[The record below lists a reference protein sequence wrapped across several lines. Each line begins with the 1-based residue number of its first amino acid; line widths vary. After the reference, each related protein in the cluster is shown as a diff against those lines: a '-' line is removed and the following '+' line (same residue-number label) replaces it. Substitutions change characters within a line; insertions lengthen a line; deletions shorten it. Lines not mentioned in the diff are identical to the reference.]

1 MVQNQFGRYQIK
13 EKLGMGGMSVVYR
26 ALDTESDRDVALKIL
41 HIHMADDDNLVRRFR
56 REAQIAKHLQHPHI
70 IRIYDYG
77 EVKQRPYIT
86 MQFMTGGSLAQLFAR
101 PVKIKLDGAVQL
113 LKIIGSALDYA
124 HQQGVV
130 HRDLKLENILLDE
143 HYQPILSDFGIAHLS
158 EATRLT
164 STGQR
169 FGTPLYMSPEQA
181 RGVRALDYRSDL
193 YSLAVM
199 TYLMAT
205 GYFPFSGGDSLV
217 ILNQHLNM
225 YPPLPTQLNPQ
236 LPPEVNRVLLRG
248 LGKNPE
254 DRYESATAFV
264 DAFAEATTNAA
275 LTKTLILSS
284 HPTPFL
290 PEDGATPYL
299 NMNMPEGANTLTVGT
314 FSGAKET
321 GIPAEQPSIP
331 EKQSHRRRLLVMLLL
346 ILGIIGMGALVASQ
360 GAGPSGNLLTET
372 PPSQNALAGNDQTIT
387 VSATANPGHLPVA
400 STIPVSPVGPGV
412 ASSAAPAVS
421 NTPTH
426 TPTVIRTRTPNPAT
440 TTPSRVPPTSTRVP
454 ATNTPLPPTATYVP
468 STNTPVPPTSV
479 PPTSVPPT
487 SVPPTSAPP
496 TNPPPPA
503 PTDPPPQPT
512 NPPLLPLPTL
522 PIPLPTLPL
531 GLPGL

>member
-1 MVQNQFGRYQIK
+1 
-13 EKLGMGGMSVVYR
+13 MGGMSVVYR
-26 ALDTESDRDVALKIL
+26 ARDTESDQDVALKIL

-77 EVKQRPYIT
+77 EVKHRPYIT
-86 MQFMTGGSLAQLFAR
+86 MHFMTGGSLAQLFAR

-181 RGVRALDYRSDL
+181 RGVRVLDYRSDL

-236 LPPEVNRVLLRG
+236 LPLEANRVLLRG

-290 PEDGATPYL
+290 PEGGATPYL
-299 NMNMPEGANTLTVGT
+299 NMNMPQGANTLTVGT

-321 GIPAEQPSIP
+321 GIPAEQPVMP
-331 EKQSHRRRLLVMLLL
+331 EKQSRRRRLLVMLLL
-346 ILGIIGMGALVASQ
+346 ILGIVGIGALVANQ
-360 GAGPSGNLLTET
+360 GDGPSGNLFTET
-372 PPSQNALAGNDQTIT
+372 PPQNALTGDDEAIT
-387 VSATANPGHLPVA
+387 ASVTAHPGLLPVA
-400 STIPVSPVGPGV
+400 STIPASPVEPGV

-421 NTPTH
+421 PTPTR
-426 TPTVIRTRTPNPAT
+426 TPTVTRTRTPNPATAT
-440 TTPSRVPPTSTRVP
+440 TTPSRVPPTATR
-454 ATNTPLPPTATYVP
+454 VP

-487 SVPPTSAPP
+487 NLPPLP
-496 TNPPPPA
+496 

>member
-1 MVQNQFGRYQIK
+1 MAQNQFGRYQIK

-26 ALDTESDRDVALKIL
+26 ALDIESNQDVALKIL
-41 HIHMADDDNLVRRFR
+41 HIHMAEDENLVRRFR

-70 IRIYDYG
+70 ISIYDYG
-77 EVKQRPYIT
+77 EIKHRPYIT
-86 MQFMTGGSLAQLFAR
+86 MQFMAGGSLAKLFAQ

-113 LKIIGSALDYA
+113 LKIISGALDYA

-143 HYQPILSDFGIAHLS
+143 HFQPILSDFGIAHLS

-164 STGQR
+164 STGQL

-181 RGVRALDYRSDL
+181 RGVRVLDYRSDL

-236 LPPEVNRVLLRG
+236 LPLEVNRVLLRG
-248 LGKNPE
+248 MGKNPE

-264 DAFAEATTNAA
+264 DAFAEATKSAA

-290 PEDGATPYL
+290 PEGGDTPYL
-299 NMNMPEGANTLTVGT
+299 NMPQRANTLTVGT
-314 FSGAKET
+314 FSGAEET
-321 GIPAEQPSIP
+321 KTPKEQPVMP
-331 EKQSHRRRLLVMLLL
+331 EKQPRRRRLLVMLLL
-346 ILGIIGMGALVASQ
+346 VLGIIGMGALVANQ
-360 GAGPSGNLLTET
+360 GSGPSANIFTET
-372 PPSQNALAGNDQTIT
+372 PSPQNALAVDDQTIT
-387 VSATANPGHLPVA
+387 ASVTGHPGLLPATSTTPA
-400 STIPVSPVGPGV
+400 STVEPDV
-412 ASSAAPAVS
+412 ASSATPGVS
-421 NTPTH
+421 PTPTD
-426 TPTVIRTRTPNPAT
+426 TPTVTRTRTPNPGTAT
-440 TTPSRVPPTSTRVP
+440 TTPSRVPPTTTRVP
-454 ATNTPLPPTATYVP
+454 ATNTPVPPTATRVP
-468 STNTPVPPTSV
+468 PTNTPVPPTSVPPTSMPPTSV

-487 SVPPTSAPP
+487 SVP
-496 TNPPPPA
+496 

-522 PIPLPTLPL
+522 PLPLPTLPL